1 MPNAARS
8 PTAAPQSTA
17 RRAARLAARVVAAA
31 ALAVDAYYHAKLAD
45 QYDLVHKSV
54 SEGNLFRAES
64 GLASLAALLLLV
76 RRRPSSEVFAWLVA
90 AGGLAA
96 VLVYRYVDVGA
107 LGPLP
112 NMYEP
117 LWFHDKRLSALSQAV
132 ALVAVTFL
140 LVTSGIRRV
149 FRTRRHL
156 D

>member
-1 MPNAARS
+1 MPNTAE
-8 PTAAPQSTA
+8 PTTVSRTL
-17 RRAARLAARVVAAA
+17 RLVARVIAAA
-31 ALAVDAYYHAKLAD
+31 ALAVDAYYHAKLAPS
-45 QYDLVHKSV
+45 YDLVHKSV
-54 SEGNLFRAES
+54 SEGNLFRAEA

-76 RRRPSSEVFAWLVA
+76 WHHPLSELFAWLVA

-96 VLVYRYVDVGA
+96 VLVYRYVNVGT

-140 LVTSGIRRV
+140 LLSGRGRRLFGLRGPRPRV
-149 FRTRRHL
+149 Q
-156 D
+156 